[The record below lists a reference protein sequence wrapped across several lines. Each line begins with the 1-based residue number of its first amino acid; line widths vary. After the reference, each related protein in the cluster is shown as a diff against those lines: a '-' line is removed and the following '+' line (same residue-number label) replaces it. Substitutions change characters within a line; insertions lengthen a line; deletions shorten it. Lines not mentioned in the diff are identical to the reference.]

1 MWNNRRI
8 GGKNVRDP
16 NIRLTAIQNE
26 RNQLSE
32 ENANKD
38 EELVKKNI
46 IIEELRKQLAAKN
59 EETST
64 KSQQLI
70 TAQNGKRKA
79 NKVLKTT
86 KLKKTKVANE
96 NEIFRGLRGSVKIPQ
111 RPVAILIG
119 NDCKSH
125 GRKSIYGARD
135 MENLSMKL
143 QEWMPLLEEDGR
155 ILLLRNESK
164 EEVHKQ
170 LWQFVSNQEIF
181 PRADFIFIGF
191 SISFDFAYPGSPCM
205 QLAWCQV

>member
-1 MWNNRRI
+1 MWNNRRF

-16 NIRLTAIQNE
+16 NIRLTAIRNE

-32 ENANKD
+32 ENPNKD

-46 IIEELRKQLAAKN
+46 IIEQLRKQLAA
-59 EETST
+59 ETSR

-119 NDCKSH
+119 NDCESH

-135 MENLSMKL
+135 MENLSML
-143 QEWMPLLEEDGR
+143 
-155 ILLLRNESK
+155 N
-164 EEVHKQ
+164 
-170 LWQFVSNQEIF
+170 
-181 PRADFIFIGF
+181 
-191 SISFDFAYPGSPCM
+191 
-205 QLAWCQV
+205 